1 VENDIR
7 ETTNGTRI
15 RSIDEL
21 KILLFVSA
29 GLLFVISTGPTFP
42 PCDSCFVLTSLVC
55 NFFAGQ
61 LVHGTVARSGSIAF
75 DRETHGL

>member
-1 VENDIR
+1 MENDIR

-29 GLLFVISTGPTFP
+29 ELSLCYLDWFRLPTLRFLLCSYE
-42 PCDSCFVLTSLVC
+42 LSL
-55 NFFAGQ
+55 
-61 LVHGTVARSGSIAF
+61 
-75 DRETHGL
+75 